1 MAGKG
6 GAQLRLKHVSFS
18 VHPMHVPSGSR
29 LLLGAASLASCP
41 TAIVSSNHQWL
52 PAVQS
57 DIRREQRQI
66 DKAIRDN
73 DRLEKTAQKQIKEA
87 AKRNDMTTAKVRLL
101 STVPSLICGACNLQS
116 PCLQSLH
123 ASAKWQHPRLS
134 VPDFVPAA
142 ACSS

>member
-1 MAGKG
+1 MAGKSR
-6 GAQLRLKHVSFS
+6 AQQTCTWSTSAF
-18 VHPMHVPSGSR
+18 M
-29 LLLGAASLASCP
+29 SLTCMFT
-41 TAIVSSNHQWL
+41 TAPWGCKPGKLFCGSNHEAL

-101 STVPSLICGACNLQS
+101 PIAPAPVW
-116 PCLQSLH
+116 CL
-123 ASAKWQHPRLS
+123 
-134 VPDFVPAA
+134 
-142 ACSS
+142 

>member
-6 GAQLRLKHVSFS
+6 SAQQPCTWSKSAFLSHLH
-18 VHPMHVPSGSR
+18 MTSGS
-29 LLLGAASLASCP
+29 LGAASLASCR
-41 TAIVSSNHQWL
+41 TAIVRNKQLL

-101 STVPSLICGACNLQS
+101 
-116 PCLQSLH
+116 
-123 ASAKWQHPRLS
+123 
-134 VPDFVPAA
+134 
-142 ACSS
+142 